1 MSESDNGLKVS
12 GGFTDAER
20 EAMKQRSAELRAER
34 GGNKKAENLQA
45 TLDAIAAM
53 PDADRVLAERVH
65 TTVLRVAPHLLPK
78 TWYGM
83 PAYADGKDVL
93 CFFQSADKFDT
104 LYATLGFTDKARLQD
119 GDMWATS
126 FAIVTWT
133 DAVGRHV
140 EDLIRRATS

>member
-1 MSESDNGLKVS
+1 MSQGEDGLEMS

-20 EAMKQRSAELRAER
+20 QAMRQRSAELRAER

-53 PDADRVLAERVH
+53 PDGDRMLAERIH
-65 TTVLRVAPHLLPK
+65 ATVLRVAPHLLPK

-83 PAYADGKDVL
+83 PAYADGKDVV

-104 LYATLGFTDKARLQD
+104 LYATLGFTDKARLQG
-119 GDMWATS
+119 GDMWPTS
-126 FAIVTWT
+126 FAMVTWN
-133 DAVGRHV
+133 DAVGADV
-140 EDLIRRATS
+140 EELIRRATS